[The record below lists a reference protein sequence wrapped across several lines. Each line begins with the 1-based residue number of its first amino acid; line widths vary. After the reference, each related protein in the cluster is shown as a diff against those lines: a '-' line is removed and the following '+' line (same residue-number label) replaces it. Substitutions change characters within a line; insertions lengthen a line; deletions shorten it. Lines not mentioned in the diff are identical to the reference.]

1 MMKIVSK
8 NISYI
13 LIIVLS
19 FILHYLFKDSSYYF
33 YVKYIT
39 TFRAI
44 DIMYS
49 IIFSFLFFKVYL
61 DKYYYYVLNRNSII
75 TRLGKKKY
83 LFYISKKILTNTIFL
98 FIINLIID
106 FIFTNALEFKL
117 LLSNIIITM
126 IIMII
131 LPKKREYN
139 NELLI
144 IIGIVLLI
152 KLIIYKII
160 I

>member
-49 IIFSFLFFKVYL
+49 IIFTFLLLKLYF
-61 DKYYYYVLNRNSII
+61 DRYYYYVLNRHSII

-83 LFYISKKILTNTIFL
+83 LFYISKKILVNTIFL
-98 FIINLIID
+98 FVVNLVID
-106 FIFTNALEFKL
+106 FILTNNLEFKL
-117 LLSNIIITM
+117 LLSNIIVTM

-131 LPKKREYN
+131 LPKKKEYN

-144 IIGIVLLI
+144 IMGIMLLI
-152 KLIIYKII
+152 KLIVYKII